1 MKDIDLALFTGVDI
15 PIPSCQLIVHQPS
28 IKEISMV
35 GEKAFL
41 AGIQTICIDKDQFK
55 EDERKLSNTT
65 NFQLFLTVM
74 REQEAKEIKD
84 MVLDAL
90 SLIIPNTKVTITPRA
105 LLLKYNDTNI
115 IIDEGNFIDFQN
127 VLRQI
132 FCFKKKT
139 EEFNPVNDTARRIA
153 EKIKKGRERVA
164 HLKGE
169 DVGSVYA
176 RYISSLSIGLKI
188 PVHILN
194 NYTIYQINDLLER
207 FGLWTNWDLDI
218 RSRLAGAKGDGK
230 PEDWM
235 RNIHTD

>member
-1 MKDIDLALFTGVDI
+1 M
-15 PIPSCQLIVHQPS
+15 
-28 IKEISMV
+28 
-35 GEKAFL
+35 
-41 AGIQTICIDKDQFK
+41 
-55 EDERKLSNTT
+55 
-65 NFQLFLTVM
+65 
-74 REQEAKEIKD
+74 
-84 MVLDAL
+84 
-90 SLIIPNTKVTITPRA
+90 
-105 LLLKYNDTNI
+105 
-115 IIDEGNFIDFQN
+115 
-127 VLRQI
+127 
-132 FCFKKKT
+132 
-139 EEFNPVNDTARRIA
+139 
-153 EKIKKGRERVA
+153 A

-169 DVGSVYA
+169 DVGSIYA